1 SDPAIRRNA
10 SPWEGTLTLYPFV
23 NVPRSARAQRS
34 RTVALPVASP
44 ISLQVTVI
52 VVVAVPRFRSPTART
67 PDPARGL
74 YQTWKPAAPSQGK
87 GAIVAA
93 VHGACCGCDVQ
104 SSLMSADTR
113 HWCAVTGPQAHGSS
127 VGELSLALRTI
138 DRPEATMASRQR
150 A

>member
-1 SDPAIRRNA
+1 MAVRSDPAIRRNA

-67 PDPARGL
+67 PDPERGL
-74 YQTWKPAAPSQGK
+74 YQTCEPAP
-87 GAIVAA
+87 
-93 VHGACCGCDVQ
+93 
-104 SSLMSADTR
+104 
-113 HWCAVTGPQAHGSS
+113 
-127 VGELSLALRTI
+127 LSLARMAWN
-138 DRPEATMASRQR
+138 DRGSWSTAMTSGLVRSEEHTSELQSPCNLVCRL
-150 A
+150 